1 MEPDMFILFVVVF
14 FVSIA
19 AFVFKR
25 RLDSAD
31 RCLSYESSMELF
43 TPEERTF
50 LSVIESV
57 LENSD
62 YRVFGKVHLGDI
74 VKPRKGMGKNRY
86 AAAQNKI
93 DSKHVHFVVCRRD
106 DLSVIAAIEFEN
118 KSREARNLLKN
129 SKEADDVF
137 TSVKI
142 PYLRITAQKGYA
154 LSEVRE
160 KLAAVGVEVDR
171 CMSITEQMRTR
182 PWSQLMPATG
192 TSMSHAR

>member
-14 FVSIA
+14 FVSITA
-19 AFVFKR
+19 VVFKKR
-25 RLDSAD
+25 QDSAD

-62 YRVFGKVHLGDI
+62 FRVFGKVHLGDI
-74 VKPRKGMGKNRY
+74 VKPRKGMGKNRS
-86 AAAQNKI
+86 AAAQNRI

-106 DLSVIAAIEFEN
+106 DLSVIAAIEFDN
-118 KSREARNLLKN
+118 ISREARNLQEDHR
-129 SKEADDVF
+129 EADDVF

-154 LSEVRE
+154 LSDVRE
-160 KLAAVGVEVDR
+160 KLAAVGVALGASE
-171 CMSITEQMRTR
+171 S
-182 PWSQLMPATG
+182 L
-192 TSMSHAR
+192 